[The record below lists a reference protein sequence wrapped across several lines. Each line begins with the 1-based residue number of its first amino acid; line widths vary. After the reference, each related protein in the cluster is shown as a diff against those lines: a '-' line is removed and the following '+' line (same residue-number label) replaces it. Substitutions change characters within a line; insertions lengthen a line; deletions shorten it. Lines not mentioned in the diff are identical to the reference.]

1 MTQREAM
8 VILAN
13 ELEYV
18 WLDEYDK
25 DSEAY
30 DQLKKALEFIRSVL
44 A

>member
-18 WLDEYDK
+18 WMDEYDK
-25 DSEAY
+25 DSEIYA
-30 DQLKKALEFIRSVL
+30 QLKEALEFIRSVL
-44 A
+44 V